1 MRRISMVVPVL
12 AAGAWIFAAER
23 VLAQPASDPA
33 AVKAVESWLNLVDS
47 ARYAESWKAAASLF
61 REKVT
66 AAQWEEAVRSARG
79 PLGPVES
86 RKLVT
91 AQYTRTL
98 PGAPDGEYVVIRY
111 ETTFQKKKSSIE
123 TVTPMKD
130 NDGVWRVAGYTIQ

>member
-1 MRRISMVVPVL
+1 MRRMRMVVPVL

-23 VLAQPASDPA
+23 VLAQPASNAA
-33 AVKAVESWLNLVDS
+33 AVKAAESWMTLVDS
-47 ARYAESWKAAASLF
+47 GKYAESWKAAASLF

-66 AAQWEEAVRSARG
+66 AAQWEDAVRSARG

-98 PGAPDGEYVVIRY
+98 PGAPDGDYVVIRY
-111 ETTFQKKKSSIE
+111 ETTFQKKKASVE

-130 NDGVWRVAGYTIQ
+130 KDGVWKVSGYFIQ

>member
-1 MRRISMVVPVL
+1 MRMVVPVL

-23 VLAQPASDPA
+23 VLAQPASDTA
-33 AVKAVESWLNLVDS
+33 AVKAAESWLTLVDS
-47 ARYAESWKAAASLF
+47 GKYAESWKAAASLF

-66 AAQWEEAVRSARG
+66 AAQWEDVVRSARG
-79 PLGPVES
+79 PLGPVET

-91 AQYTRTL
+91 AQYTRML
-98 PGAPDGEYVVIRY
+98 PGASDGEYVVIRY
-111 ETTFQKKKSSIE
+111 QTTFQKKKSSVE

>member
-1 MRRISMVVPVL
+1 MRRMRMVVPVL

-33 AVKAVESWLNLVDS
+33 AVKAAESWLSLVDS
-47 ARYAESWKAAASLF
+47 GTYEESWKAAASLF

-66 AAQWEEAVRSARG
+66 AAQWEDAVRSARG

-86 RKLVT
+86 RKRVT
-91 AQYTRTL
+91 AQFTRTL

-111 ETTFQKKKSSIE
+111 ETTFQKKKSSVE

>member
-1 MRRISMVVPVL
+1 MSRHYPTEKEDEMRRMRMVVPVL

-33 AVKAVESWLNLVDS
+33 AVKAAESWLSLVAS
-47 ARYAESWKAAASLF
+47 GNSGQTWKAAPPLF
-61 REKVT
+61 RAKVT

-86 RKLVT
+86 RKLVS

-98 PGAPDGEYVVIRY
+98 PGAPDGDYVVIRY
-111 ETTFQKKKSSIE
+111 ETTFQKKKSSVE

-130 NDGVWRVAGYTIQ
+130 N

>member
-1 MRRISMVVPVL
+1 MRMVVPVL

-23 VLAQPASDPA
+23 VLAQPASDTA
-33 AVKAVESWLNLVDS
+33 AVKAAESWLTLVDS
-47 ARYAESWKAAASLF
+47 GKYAESWKAAASLF

-66 AAQWEEAVRSARG
+66 AAQWEDAVRSARG

-91 AQYTRTL
+91 AKYTRTL

-111 ETTFQKKKSSIE
+111 ETTFQKKKSSVE